1 MPQYMNTFNVAVF
14 CVAAFVTVGIPAESN
29 AQNYPTKPVRVMVT
43 VPAGGAA
50 DVVARLVAPKMGDAL
65 GQPLLIE
72 NSAGQFGTIAAA
84 RVARSTPDGHT
95 LMFTTPSSQILA
107 HFTIK
112 EVPYTLADHTPVSAA
127 VETVS
132 ALAVH
137 PSLPVKNV
145 KEFVELAKKNPGKIN
160 YGAGAAGSVF
170 FLMMESFMAATDMS
184 LFHVPYKGVID
195 AVNATVSGDV
205 QVTMS
210 SLSNLRTH
218 IPSGKLRVL
227 GVLEGKR
234 FGPLSDIPTIGESVP
249 GFEKPQSWF
258 GLFGPANM
266 PPPMTQRLYTEMAA
280 ALKSQ
285 DVRAKLEAAGMDVIA
300 NTPEEFAVMIKRG
313 FATYGAVA
321 KRAGL
326 KPQ

>member
-1 MPQYMNTFNVAVF
+1 MRSRPNPAFLSAL
-14 CVAAFVTVGIPAESN
+14 AASFAAALSAGPAF
-29 AQNYPTKPVRVMVT
+29 AQAWPSKPIRVMVT
-43 VPAGGAA
+43 VPPGGAA
-50 DVVARLVAPKMGDAL
+50 DVVARLAAPKMGDAL

-84 RVARSTPDGHT
+84 RVARSAADGHT

-107 HFTIK
+107 HFTIR
-112 EVPYTLADHTPVSAA
+112 EVPYTIADHTPVTAA

-132 ALAVH
+132 ALAVN

-145 KEFVELAKKNPGKIN
+145 KEFVEHVKRNPGKVN

-170 FLMMESFMAATDMS
+170 FLMMESFMAATDTS

-205 QVTMS
+205 QATMS

-218 IPSGKLRVL
+218 IPAGKLRVL

-234 FGPLSDIPTIGESVP
+234 FGPMSDIPTIGESVP

-266 PPPMTQRLYTEMAA
+266 PAVVTQRLYAEMAS
-280 ALKSQ
+280 ALKSA
-285 DVRAKLEAAGMDVIA
+285 DVRSKLEAAGMDVIA
-300 NTPEEFAVMIKRG
+300 NTPEEFAAMIKRG

>member
-1 MPQYMNTFNVAVF
+1 MPTDIR
-14 CVAAFVTVGIPAESN
+14 VTLAMFAMAIAPSLAS
-29 AQNYPTKPVRVMVT
+29 AQAYPSKPIRVMVT
-43 VPAGGAA
+43 VPPGGAA
-50 DVVARLVAPKMGDAL
+50 DVVARLVSPKMGDAL

-84 RVARSTPDGHT
+84 RVARSASDGHT
-95 LMFTTPSSQILA
+95 LMFTTPSAVILS

-112 EVPYTLADHTPVSAA
+112 EVPYTIADHTPVSAA

-145 KEFVELAKKNPGKIN
+145 RDFVELVRKTPGKIN

-170 FLMMESFMAATDMS
+170 HLMMESFMAATDTS

-195 AVNATVSGDV
+195 AVNATVTGDV
-205 QVTMS
+205 QATMS

-218 IPSGKLRVL
+218 MPTGKLRVL
-227 GVLEGKR
+227 GVLEGRR
-234 FGPLSDIPTIGESVP
+234 FGPLGDIPTIGESVP

-258 GLFGPANM
+258 GMFGPANM
-266 PPPMTQRLYTEMAA
+266 PSPVTQRLYSEMAA
-280 ALKSQ
+280 ALKTADIKS
-285 DVRAKLEAAGMDVIA
+285 KLEAAGMDVIA
-300 NTPEEFAVMIKRG
+300 NTPEEFAVLIKRG

>member
-1 MPQYMNTFNVAVF
+1 MTHHSHRVLATLPVLSCLWFPIFAPAQTYPSKPIRVF
-14 CVAAFVTVGIPAESN
+14 
-29 AQNYPTKPVRVMVT
+29 VT

-50 DVVARLVAPKMGDAL
+50 DVVARMAGPKMADAL

-72 NSAGQFGTIAAA
+72 NSAGQFGTIAAT
-84 RVARSTPDGHT
+84 RVAHSAADGHT

-112 EVPYTLADHTPVSAA
+112 EVPYTIADHTPVTAA

-132 ALAVH
+132 ALVVH
-137 PSLPVKNV
+137 PSMPARNV
-145 KEFVELAKKNPGKIN
+145 REFVDYAKRNPGKVN

-170 FLMMESFMAATDMS
+170 HLMMESFMAATDTS

-205 QVTMS
+205 QTTMS
-210 SLSNLRTH
+210 SISNIRTH
-218 IPSGKLRVL
+218 VASGKLRAL

-234 FGPLSDIPTIGESVP
+234 FGPMGDIPTIGESVP

-258 GLFGPANM
+258 GLFGPANL
-266 PPPMTQRLYTEMAA
+266 PPTITQRLYVEMSA
-280 ALKSQ
+280 ALKSP
-285 DVRAKLEAAGMDVIA
+285 DIRPRLEAAGMDVIA
-300 NTPEEFAVMIKRG
+300 NTPEEFAAQIRRG
-313 FATYGAVA
+313 FITYGAVA

>member
-1 MPQYMNTFNVAVF
+1 MHDRTKSQVVF
-14 CVAAFVTVGIPAESN
+14 ALFMASACVSMGSAAQTYPA
-29 AQNYPTKPVRVMVT
+29 KPIRVMVT
-43 VPAGGAA
+43 VPPGGAA
-50 DVVARLVAPKMGDAL
+50 DVVARLMGPKMGDAL

-84 RVARSTPDGHT
+84 RVARSAPDGHT
-95 LMFTTPSSQILA
+95 LMFTTPSAVILS

-112 EVPYTLADHTPVSAA
+112 EVPYTIADHTPVSAA

-137 PSLPVKNV
+137 PSLPAKNV
-145 KEFVELAKKNPGKIN
+145 RDFVELARKSPGKIN

-170 FLMMESFMAATDMS
+170 HLMMESFMAATDTS

-195 AVNATVSGDV
+195 AVNATVTGDV
-205 QVTMS
+205 QATMS

-218 IPSGKLRVL
+218 IPTGKLRVL

-234 FGPLSDIPTIGESVP
+234 FGPLGDIPTVGESIS

-258 GLFGPANM
+258 GMFGPANM
-266 PPPMTQRLYTEMAA
+266 PQPVTQRLYVEMAA
-280 ALKSQ
+280 ALKTADIKS
-285 DVRAKLEAAGMDVIA
+285 KLEAAGMDVIA
-300 NTPEEFAVMIKRG
+300 NTPEEFAVLIKRG
-313 FATYGAVA
+313 FVTYGAVA

>member
-1 MPQYMNTFNVAVF
+1 MTPMFRKSIAGVV
-14 CVAAFVTVGIPAESN
+14 VAAAILGALPLPGQT
-29 AQNYPTKPVRVMVT
+29 QTYPSKPVRIAVT
-43 VPAGGAA
+43 VPPGGAA
-50 DVVARLVAPKMGDAL
+50 DVVARLVSPKMGEAL
-65 GQPLLIE
+65 GQPVLIE

-84 RVARSTPDGHT
+84 RVARSAPDGHT

-112 EVPYTLADHTPVSAA
+112 EVPYTVADHTPISAA

-137 PSLPVKNV
+137 PGMPVNNV
-145 KEFVELAKKNPGKIN
+145 REFVEYLKRNPGKVN

-170 FLMMESFMAATDMS
+170 YLMMQAFMAATDTT

-195 AVNATVSGDV
+195 AVNATVSGEV
-205 QVTMS
+205 QTTMS
-210 SLSNLRTH
+210 SISNVRAH
-218 IPSGKLRVL
+218 IPTGKLKVL

-234 FGPLSDIPTIGESVP
+234 FAPLADVPTLGESVS

-258 GLFGPANM
+258 GLFGPAAM
-266 PPPMTQRLYTEMAA
+266 PPAVTQRLYSEMSA
-280 ALKSQ
+280 ALKSSE
-285 DVRAKLEAAGMDVIA
+285 VRPKLEAAGMDVIA
-300 NTPEEFAVMIKRG
+300 STPEEFAVLIKRG

>member
-1 MPQYMNTFNVAVF
+1 MRSRPNPAFLPALAAS
-14 CVAAFVTVGIPAESN
+14 VAAALSAGPTY
-29 AQNYPTKPVRVMVT
+29 AQTWPTKPIRVMVT
-43 VPAGGAA
+43 VPPGGAA
-50 DVVARLVAPKMGDAL
+50 DVVARLAAPKMGDAL

-84 RVARSTPDGHT
+84 RVARSAADGHT

-107 HFTIK
+107 HFTIR
-112 EVPYTLADHTPVSAA
+112 EVPYTIADHTPVTAA

-132 ALAVH
+132 ALAVN

-145 KEFVELAKKNPGKIN
+145 KEFVEHVKRNPGKVN

-170 FLMMESFMAATDMS
+170 FLMMESFMAATDTS

-205 QVTMS
+205 QATMS

-218 IPSGKLRVL
+218 IPGGKLRVL

-266 PPPMTQRLYTEMAA
+266 PTAVTQRLYAEMAA
-280 ALKSQ
+280 SLKSA
-285 DVRAKLEAAGMDVIA
+285 DIRSKLEGAGMDVIA
-300 NTPEEFAVMIKRG
+300 NTPEEFAAMIKRG

>member
-1 MPQYMNTFNVAVF
+1 MAKRLHLAITAIAAAVLP
-14 CVAAFVTVGIPAESN
+14 VWAIS
-29 AQNYPTKPVRVMVT
+29 QSYPSKPVRIMVT
-43 VPAGGAA
+43 VPPGGAA
-50 DVVARLVAPKMGDAL
+50 DVVARLFSPKMSEAL

-84 RVARSTPDGHT
+84 RVARSPSDGHT
-95 LMFTTPSSQILA
+95 LMFTTPSAVILS

-112 EVPYTLADHTPVSAA
+112 EVPYTIADHTPVSAA

-132 ALAVH
+132 TLALH
-137 PSLPVKNV
+137 PSVPVNNV
-145 KEFVELAKKNPGKIN
+145 REFVEHVKRNPGKVN

-170 FLMMESFMAATDMS
+170 HLMMEAFMAATDTS

-195 AVNATVSGDV
+195 AVNAAVGGEV
-205 QVTMS
+205 QATMS
-210 SLSNLRTH
+210 SLSNVRPH
-218 IPSGKLRVL
+218 IPSGKLKVL

-234 FGPLSDIPTIGESVP
+234 FAPLGDIPTVSESIP

-266 PPPMTQRLYTEMAA
+266 PPTVTRRLYTEMSA
-280 ALKSQ
+280 ALKSPEI
-285 DVRAKLEAAGMDVIA
+285 RPKLEAAGMDVLA
-300 NTPEEFAVMIKRG
+300 NTPEEFAVLIKRG

-321 KRAGL
+321 KRAGI